1 MNNRGVSMENW
12 RKAIEDVITPTTGRW
27 GMAVAHLGTD
37 RELAWNRDD
46 QFPAASLIKVPIMY
60 EIMRQAAEGNL
71 SLEERLTATDR
82 DKTGGAGILKE
93 LNDGLSLTIR
103 ELVTLMII
111 ISDNTATNMLIDFI
125 GMDAVNR
132 TMNGL
137 GLSSTVLR
145 RRMMDDAA
153 ARTGRE
159 NLTSAADMAH
169 LLQVLY
175 VGRKLPLEYH
185 DLMLDI
191 LKRQQVR
198 DKLPFYLPEET
209 VVAHKTGTLAGV
221 EHDAGI
227 LYLPG
232 GDYLAVVLMADLAYN
247 QEGIMTI
254 AHVGRIIYELARQD
268 KNLTARED

>member
-1 MNNRGVSMENW
+1 MEIW
-12 RKAIEDVITPTTGRW
+12 RKAIEDVITPTAGRW
-27 GMAVAHLGTD
+27 GMVVAHLGTN
-37 RELAWNRDD
+37 REVAWNQDE

-71 SLEERLTATDR
+71 CLAERLTAKDR
-82 DKTGGAGILKE
+82 DKTDGAGILKE

-132 TMNGL
+132 TMNDL

-145 RRMMDDAA
+145 RMMMDDAA
-153 ARTGRE
+153 ARAGRE
-159 NLTSAADMAH
+159 NLTSAADMTN
-169 LLQVLY
+169 LFRVLY
-175 VGRKLPLEYH
+175 MGRKLPLEYH
-185 DLMLDI
+185 DMMLDI

-198 DKLPFYLPEET
+198 DKLPFYLPEEM

-227 LYLPG
+227 LYLPD
-232 GDYLAVVLMADLAYN
+232 GDYLAVVLMAGLATN
-247 QEGIMTI
+247 QEGILTI
-254 AHVGRIIYELARQD
+254 AHAGRIIYELVRQD
-268 KNLTARED
+268 KNLTARRD